1 MNTIIYYN
9 NVIGSNALH
18 KGGLAIMTQNETIR
32 LIEVL
37 LRDIRAN
44 WEYYVF
50 RRVKLAE
57 KLCLSLENEDFKIL
71 ADECISF
78 ATREHT
84 DSCDGRYFRAEFPY
98 GYEEMEKL
106 YDQDFNGKTF
116 ADKSEEFKNYVLE
129 YVTIPSSQFEDFP
142 EEDELHDEDIKIDDR
157 REYLIQH
164 YTDPRTLDNQSLI
177 DATVGCID
185 CNECPCRGNCY
196 YTDPTSLNSCKDTWL
211 LYLAGR
217 IKNGEK

>member
-1 MNTIIYYN
+1 MELN
-9 NVIGSNALH
+9 NSN
-18 KGGLAIMTQNETIR
+18 GMTRNETIR

-37 LRDIRAN
+37 LRDIRGN
-44 WEYYVF
+44 SSCYVY

-57 KLCLSLENEDFKIL
+57 KLCLSLENEDFKTL
-71 ADECISF
+71 ADKCNSF

-106 YDQDFNGKTF
+106 YDPDFNWKTF
-116 ADKSEEFKNYVLE
+116 KDKSEEFKNYVLE

-142 EEDELHDEDIKIDDR
+142 EKDELHDEDIKIDDR

-164 YTDPRTLDNQSLI
+164 FIDPKTLDNQSLI
-177 DATVGCID
+177 DATVEYID

-196 YTDPTSLNSCKDTWL
+196 YTDHTSINSCKDAWL
-211 LYLAGR
+211 LYLTRR
-217 IKNGEK
+217 IKNGEE